1 MNPVKVPKPPV
12 LSDKVISDKEA
23 DALHEELKPKDS
35 PTPKASRGLG
45 AKEEQMNERQLSNEK
60 GSDSPGG

>member
-1 MNPVKVPKPPV
+1 MNQDKTSKTSV
-12 LSDKVISDKEA
+12 LSSKDA
-23 DALHEELKPKDS
+23 DTLHEELKPKDA

-45 AKEEQMNERQLSNEK
+45 AKEEQMNEQQTSTEK

>member
-1 MNPVKVPKPPV
+1 MNPGEVKDPKPAV
-12 LSDKVISDKEA
+12 LSNKEA
-23 DALHEELKPKDS
+23 DVLHDKLKPKDL

-45 AKEEQMNERQLSNEK
+45 AKEEQMNEQQTSSEN

>member
-1 MNPVKVPKPPV
+1 MSPVKTPEPEV
-12 LSDKVISDKEA
+12 LSSEQA
-23 DALHEELKPKDS
+23 DALHEALQPKDS

-45 AKEEQMNERQLSNEK
+45 AKEEQMNEKQLSDEK

>member
-1 MNPVKVPKPPV
+1 MNPEAAKPSV
-12 LSDKVISDKEA
+12 LSSQEA

-45 AKEEQMNERQLSNEK
+45 AKEEQMNEQQASREK

>member
-1 MNPVKVPKPPV
+1 MNSVKAPKP
-12 LSDKVISDKEA
+12 SAISSEQAK
-23 DALHEELKPKDS
+23 ALHEELKPKDS

-45 AKEEQMNERQLSNEK
+45 AKEEQMNEQQVSSEK